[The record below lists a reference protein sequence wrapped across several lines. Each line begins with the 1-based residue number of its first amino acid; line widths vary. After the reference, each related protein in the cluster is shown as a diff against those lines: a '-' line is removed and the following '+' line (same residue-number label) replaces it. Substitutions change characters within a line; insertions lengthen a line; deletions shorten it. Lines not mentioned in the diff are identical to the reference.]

1 MTSFTQALRNFWFA
15 MTGQSTREVSPPE
28 VIVHDPSAQRPH
40 DLDDPFFD
48 PKVQTRM
55 AGVIA
60 DNAQKKH

>member
-1 MTSFTQALRNFWFA
+1 MTSFTQALRNLWFA
-15 MTGQSTREVSPPE
+15 MTGQPAREASPPE